1 MSKDFIFTER
11 PSVYLA
17 SKSPRRQELLRQID
31 VEFDE
36 LLVREAS
43 GRRRDI
49 VEVPRKGE
57 AALEYVKRI
66 ARTKA
71 SVGWQRMI
79 RRSLPP
85 RPVLAADTE
94 VVIDGAVLGKPD
106 DAANAIAMLER
117 LSGKTHDVLTA
128 VAVRWHAHI
137 VLAVSSSR
145 VSFRALTRDEVERYV
160 ATGEPFDKAGG
171 YGIQGRAAAFIRH
184 LEGSYS
190 GVMGLPLLKP
200 PRYSERSATMCHD

>member
-17 SKSPRRQELLRQID
+17 SKSPRRQALLRQID

-79 RRSLPP
+79 RRRLPP

-94 VVIDGAVLGKPD
+94 VVIDGAVLGKPG

-117 LSGKTHDVLTA
+117 LSGRTHDVITA

-145 VSFRALTRDEVERYV
+145 VSFRELTRDEVERYV
-160 ATGEPFDKAGG
+160 GTGEPFDKAGG

-190 GVMGLPLLKP
+190 GVMGLPLFETTEILRKIGYHVP
-200 PRYSERSATMCHD
+200 

>member
-1 MSKDFIFTER
+1 MSKGFILTER

-71 SVGWQRMI
+71 SVGWHRMI

-106 DAANAIAMLER
+106 DAASAIAMLER

-145 VSFRALTRDEVERYV
+145 VSFRELTRDEVERYV

-184 LEGSYS
+184 LDGSYS
-190 GVMGLPLLKP
+190 GVMGLPLFETTEILAKIG
-200 PRYSERSATMCHD
+200 YHAL

>member
-1 MSKDFIFTER
+1 MSEDFILTER

-57 AALEYVKRI
+57 PALEYVKRI

-71 SVGWQRMI
+71 SVGWRRMI
-79 RRSLPP
+79 RRRLPP

-94 VVIDGAVLGKPD
+94 VVVDGAVLGKPD
-106 DAANAIAMLER
+106 DAASAIAMLEC

-128 VAVRWHAHI
+128 VAVRWRAHI

-145 VSFRALTRDEVERYV
+145 VSFRELTRDEVERYV

-190 GVMGLPLLKP
+190 GVMGLPLFETTETLRKIGYHAP
-200 PRYSERSATMCHD
+200 